1 MPCADVD
8 VLQLVKQCSTVE
20 EAVEEVARRT
30 GMSRYEAAYELM
42 LQVKAGRLAVE
53 SGADNFFA
61 YILGP
66 GGAWLWLITAT
77 TAAAVALVFLAQSPP
92 LIYLRYVLGAFFVLF
107 LPGYA
112 LVEALY
118 PRGDELSPLERLAL
132 SIGLSLAVVPL
143 IGLLLNY
150 TPFGIRLGPIVA
162 SLAAFTTAAVIYA
175 TYRKYR
181 IESLGS
187 TCGAT

>member
-1 MPCADVD
+1 MSCAVVD

-20 EAVEEVARRT
+20 EAVEEVAKRT
-30 GMSRYEAAYELM
+30 GKSRYEAAYELM

-53 SGADNFFA
+53 SGADNFLA

-66 GGAWLWLITAT
+66 GGAWLWLITAI
-77 TAAAVALVFLAQSPP
+77 TAAVVALVFLAQSPP
-92 LIYLRYVLGAFFVLF
+92 LVYLRYVLGAFFVLF
-107 LPGYA
+107 LPGYV

-143 IGLLLNY
+143 VGLLLNY
-150 TPFGIRLGPIVA
+150 TPFGIRLAPVTA
-162 SLAAFTTAAVIYA
+162 SLAVMTLALAIYA
-175 TYRKYR
+175 TYRRYR
-181 IESLGS
+181 FEALGAV
-187 TCGAT
+187 CGTR